1 MQHYDTINGFIEEKG
16 LDPKKYVADKF
27 LENTSIS
34 VNGNTISVYLSKM
47 SEEGIELHKAYIE
60 YAVNLI
66 NNQLREELIPTLTS
80 TKALIEEDI
89 NELTGLS
96 FKSEETSN
104 TNYQKIISLKE
115 SVKAIDIQVAQLVS
129 DSIWLSSEYMQTKVS
144 TRGKMMVIIVLVGIV
159 IGAAIDFFM
168 SFFDN
173 HIYFSTDLKDVPYLD
188 THLLSC
194 IPLYKN
200 NEISEKEFEYIL
212 NKIKGKNRI
221 LVSSISAEDNSSIAD
236 NLKKVA
242 EKNNIAI
249 ETSFRPS
256 FGKDPK
262 LLSSLESTDIALII
276 LKAGENT
283 VEEAKNFARDCKLI
297 DADNYFFIINGI
309 NVTDPMVTKFEADSR
324 YVHYNIFKFRT
335 YREHYK
341 KYLG

>member
-1 MQHYDTINGFIEEKG
+1 
-16 LDPKKYVADKF
+16 
-27 LENTSIS
+27 
-34 VNGNTISVYLSKM
+34 M

-309 NVTDPMVTKFEADSR
+309 NVTDPMVTKFEDDSR

>member
-1 MQHYDTINGFIEEKG
+1 
-16 LDPKKYVADKF
+16 
-27 LENTSIS
+27 
-34 VNGNTISVYLSKM
+34 
-47 SEEGIELHKAYIE
+47 
-60 YAVNLI
+60 
-66 NNQLREELIPTLTS
+66 
-80 TKALIEEDI
+80 
-89 NELTGLS
+89 
-96 FKSEETSN
+96 
-104 TNYQKIISLKE
+104 
-115 SVKAIDIQVAQLVS
+115 
-129 DSIWLSSEYMQTKVS
+129 
-144 TRGKMMVIIVLVGIV
+144 MMVIIVLVGIV

-173 HIYFSTDLKDVPYLD
+173 HIYFSTDIKDVPYLD
-188 THLLSC
+188 NHLLSC

-236 NLKKVA
+236 NLKKAA
-242 EKNNIAI
+242 EKNNINI

-309 NVTDPMVTKFEADSR
+309 NVTDPMVTKFEDDSR

>member
-1 MQHYDTINGFIEEKG
+1 
-16 LDPKKYVADKF
+16 
-27 LENTSIS
+27 
-34 VNGNTISVYLSKM
+34 M

-66 NNQLREELIPTLTS
+66 NNQLREELIPALTS

-309 NVTDPMVTKFEADSR
+309 NVTDPMVTKFEDDSR

>member
-1 MQHYDTINGFIEEKG
+1 
-16 LDPKKYVADKF
+16 
-27 LENTSIS
+27 
-34 VNGNTISVYLSKM
+34 
-47 SEEGIELHKAYIE
+47 
-60 YAVNLI
+60 
-66 NNQLREELIPTLTS
+66 
-80 TKALIEEDI
+80 
-89 NELTGLS
+89 
-96 FKSEETSN
+96 
-104 TNYQKIISLKE
+104 
-115 SVKAIDIQVAQLVS
+115 
-129 DSIWLSSEYMQTKVS
+129 MQTKVS

-236 NLKKVA
+236 NLKKAA

-309 NVTDPMVTKFEADSR
+309 NVTDPMVTKFEDDSR